1 MNQYLHHTTAW
12 IKDFV
17 IQYQL
22 CPFAAQPF
30 QEDRIKYVLF
40 EGSDV
45 EALVE
50 KTFLEALQLK
60 EIDPKEVETTLII
73 HPIAL
78 IDFEDYISTV
88 EQMQEDLEK
97 IGLEGVV
104 QLASFHPDYQFA
116 ETQRDDPENFTNRS
130 PYPMIHLLRE
140 ESVEKVITLY
150 PDTENI
156 PVENIKTMNKL
167 GRVQLIHK
175 RNEIIGK
182 N

>member
-50 KTFLEALQLK
+50 KTFLEAFYQS
-60 EIDPKEVETTLII
+60 
-73 HPIAL
+73 
-78 IDFEDYISTV
+78 IS
-88 EQMQEDLEK
+88 L
-97 IGLEGVV
+97 
-104 QLASFHPDYQFA
+104 S
-116 ETQRDDPENFTNRS
+116 DDPSFTRGECRKSNNFIS
-130 PYPMIHLLRE
+130 
-140 ESVEKVITLY
+140 
-150 PDTENI
+150 
-156 PVENIKTMNKL
+156 
-167 GRVQLIHK
+167 
-175 RNEIIGK
+175 
-182 N
+182 